1 MGQAGRQPPLTATL
15 VHGFSVD
22 ISETTLHRWRACR
35 VGQHSSLVIKKAT
48 LTFVAKFF
56 WLLVRNHGPSPTT
69 DVTTLQKDIESLHVD
84 ITGLFSPPET
94 ELESIPMAPI
104 DETVMSALFG
114 DGMPPPVS
122 SHTIGKR
129 PRSSRASDET
139 EAGRSSKKEHHQ
151 TEAAQKASILTR
163 SCDSSGRARE
173 ISISA
178 SNSVNTTNAA
188 VRVDDST
195 TEGSRMIDAGTID
208 GDPSV

>member
-1 MGQAGRQPPLTATL
+1 ML
-15 VHGFSVD
+15 D
-22 ISETTLHRWRACR
+22 
-35 VGQHSSLVIKKAT
+35 
-48 LTFVAKFF
+48 
-56 WLLVRNHGPSPTT
+56 
-69 DVTTLQKDIESLHVD
+69 
-84 ITGLFSPPET
+84 
-94 ELESIPMAPI
+94 
-104 DETVMSALFG
+104 ALFR
-114 DGMPPPVS
+114 DEMPPHAS
-122 SHTIGKR
+122 SCNAGKR

-178 SNSVNTTNAA
+178 SNSVNTTNGA

-208 GDPSV
+208 GDPSVDLAGSRKPDPLATLVVFGTYAPQVCFTLSFALYFFMHWGQSHFILLGVG